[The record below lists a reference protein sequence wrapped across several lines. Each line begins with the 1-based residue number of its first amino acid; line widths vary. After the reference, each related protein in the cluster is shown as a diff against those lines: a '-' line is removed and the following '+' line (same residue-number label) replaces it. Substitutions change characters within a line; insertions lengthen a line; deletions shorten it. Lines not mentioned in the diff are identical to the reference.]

1 MRAILNWTIGLIA
14 AAGLTGGAVSM
25 AASAMPASEASGST
39 SALQAQLDQLNRQK
53 AALDAQVTAQDPGI
67 SSFLEKGLR
76 AEGYQ
81 SVVVGTVASAREALG
96 IGEELDLVLLDLG
109 LPDAD
114 GSTLLQSMRAA
125 GDQTP
130 VIVLTARGEVPDRV
144 AGLNKGAN
152 DYVAKPFAFEE
163 LLARIRAVLRTAEQ
177 PNTTELVHGDL
188 RFDVLSKIVTRNG
201 RRIELSQR
209 EWTLLELFLRHPGQV
224 LSRTQILSAVWDY
237 SFDPGSNVVDVY
249 IGYLRRKLDDPGQ
262 ASLIQTIRG
271 AGYRFVAI

>member
-1 MRAILNWTIGLIA
+1 MKILI
-14 AAGLTGGAVSM
+14 V
-25 AASAMPASEASGST
+25 E
-39 SALQAQLDQLNRQK
+39 D
-53 AALDAQVTAQDPGI
+53 DPGI

-81 SVVVGTVASAREALG
+81 SMVAGTVEAARAELA
-96 IGEELDLVLLDLG
+96 IEDDLDLVLLDLG

-114 GSTLLQSMRAA
+114 GSTLLESMRLS

-130 VIVLTARGEVPDRV
+130 VIVLTARGEVADRV
-144 AGLNKGAN
+144 AGLNRGAN

-177 PNTTELVHGDL
+177 PSTTELVHGDL
-188 RFDVLSKIVTRNG
+188 RFDVLSKIATRNG

-249 IGYLRRKLDDPGQ
+249 IGYLRRKLDEPGQ
-262 ASLIQTIRG
+262 TSLIQTVRG
-271 AGYRFVAI
+271 AGYRFVAS

>member
-1 MRAILNWTIGLIA
+1 MTKILIVEDDL
-14 AAGLTGGAVSM
+14 
-25 AASAMPASEASGST
+25 
-39 SALQAQLDQLNRQK
+39 
-53 AALDAQVTAQDPGI
+53 GI

-81 SVVVGTVASAREALG
+81 SVVANTVASGREEVAAAG
-96 IGEELDLVLLDLG
+96 DELDLVLLDLG

-114 GSTLLQSMRAA
+114 GSMLLEGMRSN
-125 GDQTP
+125 GNHTP

-144 AGLNKGAN
+144 AGLNAGAN
-152 DYVAKPFAFEE
+152 DYVAKPFSFEE
-163 LLARIRAVLRTAEQ
+163 LLARIRAVLRTADQ
-177 PNTTELVHGDL
+177 PSTTELVHGDL
-188 RFDVLSKIVTRNG
+188 RFDLLSKMATRNG

-249 IGYLRRKLDDPGQ
+249 VGYLRRKLDEAGEP
-262 ASLIQTIRG
+262 SLIQTVRG
-271 AGYRFVAI
+271 AGYRFVAP